1 MKKYIPHF
9 FTSLN
14 LICGCIA
21 ILLLSKDNYNI
32 SVIFCLLAF
41 LFDFADGFFAR
52 LLKTESE
59 IGKQLDSF
67 SDLITSGLV
76 PGIVMYKL
84 LVRSGFTETLIISN
98 LFNLSFYIST
108 LSLAGFIITVA
119 TAFRLSK
126 FNLMETEHKYFLGLP
141 APANCIMIIGLPF
154 MFDFLGEKYL
164 SYSLLFSIT
173 LFSIYILNSRVKL
186 ISLKNTNILIVFF
199 LFCLIGGL
207 VVLTNF
213 AILTI
218 IILIY
223 ILVSLIYF
231 QFRSWLS
238 F

>member
-1 MKKYIPHF
+1 MKKYVPHF

-21 ILLLSKDNYNI
+21 VLLLSKDNYNT

-84 LVRSGFTETLIISN
+84 LVRSGFTETLIFSN
-98 LFNLSFYIST
+98 LLQYSFYIST
-108 LSLAGFIITVA
+108 LSLAGFLITVA

-126 FNLMETEHKYFLGLP
+126 FNLMETEYNYFLGLP

-154 MFDFLGEKYL
+154 MFDFLGENYL
-164 SYSLLFSIT
+164 SYNLLFLIT
-173 LFSIYILNSRVKL
+173 LFSVYILNSNVKL
-186 ISLKNTNILIVFF
+186 ISFKRINILILFI
-199 LFCLIGGL
+199 LFCLIGTL
-207 VVLTNF
+207 VVFTNF

-218 IILIY
+218 IIFVY
-223 ILVSLIYF
+223 ILISLIYF
-231 QFRSWLS
+231 QFRS
-238 F
+238 

>member
-14 LICGCIA
+14 LVCGCIA
-21 ILLLSKDNYNI
+21 VLLLAKDNYDT

-84 LVRSGFTETLIISN
+84 LVRSGLTETIIFSN
-98 LFNLSFYIST
+98 LLQYSFYIST
-108 LSLAGFIITVA
+108 LSLAGFLITVA

-126 FNLMETEHKYFLGLP
+126 FNLMETEYNYFLGLP

-154 MFDFLGEKYL
+154 MFEFLGENYL
-164 SYSLLFSIT
+164 SYNLLLLIT
-173 LFSIYILNSRVKL
+173 LFSVYILNSNVKL
-186 ISLKNTNILIVFF
+186 ISLKSINILILFI
-199 LFCLIGGL
+199 LFCLIGTL
-207 VVLTNF
+207 VVFTNF

-218 IILIY
+218 IIFLY
-223 ILVSLIYF
+223 IIVSLIYF
-231 QFRSWLS
+231 QFKS
-238 F
+238 

>member
-1 MKKYIPHF
+1 MKKYVPHF

-14 LICGCIA
+14 LICGCIVV
-21 ILLLSKDNYNI
+21 LLLSKDNYNT
-32 SVIFCLLAF
+32 SVILCLFAF

-84 LVRSGFTETLIISN
+84 LVRSGFTETLISSN
-98 LFNLSFYIST
+98 LLNFSFHISISSLS
-108 LSLAGFIITVA
+108 GFLITAA

-126 FNLMETEHKYFLGLP
+126 FNLMETEHNYFLGLP

-164 SYSLLFSIT
+164 SYNLLFLIT
-173 LFSIYILNSRVKL
+173 LFSVFFLNSNIKL
-186 ISLKNTNILIVFF
+186 ISLKKINMLILFF
-199 LFCLIGGL
+199 LFCLIGTII
-207 VVLTNF
+207 VFTNF

-218 IILIY
+218 IIFIY

-231 QFRSWLS
+231 QFRS
-238 F
+238 

>member
-1 MKKYIPHF
+1 MKKYVPHF

-21 ILLLSKDNYNI
+21 VLLLSKDNYNT
-32 SVIFCLLAF
+32 SVIFCLFAF

-84 LVRSGFTETLIISN
+84 LVRSGFSETLIFSN
-98 LFNLSFYIST
+98 ILNFSFYISI
-108 LSLAGFIITVA
+108 LSLAGFFITVA

-141 APANCIMIIGLPF
+141 APANCLMIIGLPF
-154 MFDFLGEKYL
+154 IFDFLGEKYL
-164 SYSLLFSIT
+164 SFYLLFLIT
-173 LFSIYILNSRVKL
+173 LFSVYILNSKVKL
-186 ISLKNTNILIVFF
+186 ISLKNINIFILFF
-199 LFCLIGGL
+199 LFCLIGTL
-207 VVLTNF
+207 IVYTNF

-218 IILIY
+218 IVFIY
-223 ILVSLIYF
+223 ILVSMIHF
-231 QFRSWLS
+231 QFRS
-238 F
+238 